1 VFIFT
6 FAALSSN
13 RVNLVMKKISA
24 IFSGNIYFFTGYLL
38 FLLISIL
45 FLSSHSKVDGFILL
59 NSYHSQSLDLFFM
72 IYTNVGDGLYSIGLF
87 LLLLWFRKPLP
98 GWEIVFAFLLAGLMV
113 QVLKNIFPMPR
124 PQTLLENTSYP
135 YFIHGFTHVGNASF
149 PSGHTATAFGTITIL
164 SIFTKNKKISLLYLL
179 AAILVGYS
187 RIYLGQHFL
196 QDVLAGALIGVPLAL
211 VVYFVVD
218 NHPAWIEKLEF
229 KKIDMD

>member
-1 VFIFT
+1 
-6 FAALSSN
+6 
-13 RVNLVMKKISA
+13 MKKISA
-24 IFSGNIYFFTGYLL
+24 IFSENSYFFIGYLL

-45 FLSSHSKVDGFILL
+45 LLSFNSKTESFIFL
-59 NSYHSQSLDLFFM
+59 NPYHSQPLDLFFM

-98 GWEIVFAFLLAGLMV
+98 GWEIVFVFLLAGLMV
-113 QVLKNIFPMPR
+113 QILKNIFPMPR

-149 PSGHTATAFGTITIL
+149 PSGHTATAFGTVTIL
-164 SIFTKNKKISLLYLL
+164 SIFTKNKKISLIYLL

-196 QDVLAGALIGVPLAL
+196 EDVLAGALIGVPVAL
-211 VVYFVVD
+211 IVYFVID
-218 NHPAWIEKLEF
+218 KHPLWIEKLEF
-229 KKIDMD
+229 KKMDMD

>member
-1 VFIFT
+1 MQKIINIILLNRIF
-6 FAALSSN
+6 
-13 RVNLVMKKISA
+13 
-24 IFSGNIYFFTGYLL
+24 
-38 FLLISIL
+38 
-45 FLSSHSKVDGFILL
+45 FLSYFLFVIATVVFLASTSKVDGFLLL
-59 NSYHSQSLDLFFM
+59 NSFHSQPLDLFFM
-72 IYTNVGDGLYSIGLF
+72 IYTNIGDGLYSIGLF

-124 PQTLLENTSYP
+124 PQTLLGNTSYA

-149 PSGHTATAFGTITIL
+149 PSGHTATAFGTVTIL

-196 QDVLAGALIGVPLAL
+196 QDVLAGALIGVPVAL

-218 NHPAWIEKLEF
+218 NHPSWIEKLEF